1 MRLDFYLLIA
11 AVVSSMSCA
20 DDPDSVGAMEPEAPA
35 LAAAEV
41 ITDVVVNQPLETP
54 GRLIPCVNG
63 GAGEVVAFSGVFSAR
78 FHLTRTGNRYVIST
92 SGVIR
97 LQGQGESTGNRYQ
110 FRDIFTQSEIQS
122 SFNGQF
128 SSTTSFTVLITG
140 PGKGNGVRSRL
151 TRHVSRNA
159 NGDITADV
167 DNFRFEECR

>member
-1 MRLDFYLLIA
+1 MRLDSYLLVA
-11 AVVSSMSCA
+11 AVASSISCA
-20 DDPDSVGAMEPEAPA
+20 DDPMSVGATETEAPA

-54 GRLIPCVNG
+54 RRLIPCVNG

-78 FHLTRTGNRYVIST
+78 FHVTRTGNRFLMST

-97 LQGQGESTGNRYQ
+97 LQGQGESTGNTYQ

-151 TRHVSRNA
+151 TRHLSRNA